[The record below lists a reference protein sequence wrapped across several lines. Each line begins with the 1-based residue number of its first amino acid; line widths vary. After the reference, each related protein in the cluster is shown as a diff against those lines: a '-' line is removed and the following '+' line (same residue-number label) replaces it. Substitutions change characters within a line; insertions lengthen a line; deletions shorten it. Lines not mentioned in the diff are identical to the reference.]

1 MGTRGEWWE
10 LEGNDGNKKEG
21 IRTWMIMLGMGFKG
35 GGGIGENENGTG
47 GKDWGVMG
55 MGEKG

>member
-1 MGTRGEWWE
+1 MNDNAWNGNEGGE
-10 LEGNDGNKKEG
+10 
-21 IRTWMIMLGMGFKG
+21 
-35 GGGIGENENGTG
+35 IGENENGKG